1 MFEYSIDQVA
11 LLTVQLAGAVG
22 YTKARKSLFV
32 PKDISQLVRQSHFK
46 RFFPLKKC
54 YLLHEKDITGRVGGG
69 IRWWDYDDEMSPQ
82 TRPQIAH
89 KNKTHINN
97 KPKSGRVK

>member
-11 LLTVQLAGAVG
+11 LLTVQLAGPVG
-22 YTKARKSLFV
+22 CTKNEKVF
-32 PKDISQLVRQSHFK
+32 IFYK
-46 RFFPLKKC
+46 RYFTNHVKRVSPLKKC

-69 IRWWDYDDEMSPQ
+69 ISCWDYDDEMSPQ